1 MITVNNYPILADE
14 MDIIQNIKEQVFL
27 QQGREILRKIKRT
40 GDNIMVCCPNIEH
53 SNGQERKPSCGVS
66 LVEKRVGEKVHPVG
80 TFHCF
85 ACGATGN
92 FQTFVSLCFGYNND
106 DGKFGEN
113 WLLENYVSGEE
124 YERPNIV
131 EMMLN
136 SMVQQRDTDIV
147 SLYTKSKT
155 NNTDNG
161 NGNKYVTEEELA
173 KYRYYHPYMYQRKLT
188 NEVIEKYDVGY
199 QKDFVFNEGWRPTE
213 VLTFPVRDINGNCLF
228 VSRRSIYGKT
238 FFLPLDLDKP
248 VYGVYELPKDCKEAV
263 ICESVINALT
273 CVVYGKPALAL
284 FGTGDQLQYD
294 QLNSLPI
301 RHYILALDPDSAGFK
316 GTYRLKRALPNK
328 YLTRYV
334 LPPKKDINDLSYEEF
349 INLPEVFV

>member
-1 MITVNNYPILADE
+1 MITVDNYPIMIDE
-14 MDIIQNIKEQVFL
+14 MDILQNIKEQVYL
-27 QQGREILRKIKRT
+27 QQGREILKKIKRT
-40 GDNIMVCCPNIEH
+40 GDNIMVCCPNLEH
-53 SNGQERKPSCGVS
+53 SNGQERKPSCGIS
-66 LVEKRVGEKVHPVG
+66 LVEKRVGDKIHPVG

-85 ACGATGN
+85 ACGAAGN
-92 FQTFVSLCFGYNND
+92 FQTFVSLCFGYND
-106 DGKFGEN
+106 DGKFGN
-113 WLLENYVSGEE
+113 QWLKENYITGNDA
-124 YERPNIV
+124 YERPDIASLV
-131 EMMLN
+131 AN
-136 SMVQQRDTDIV
+136 SIQRTDILTV
-147 SLYTKSKT
+147 LKQNEEKRASI
-155 NNTDNG
+155 
-161 NGNKYVTEEELA
+161 KYVSEEELA
-173 KYRYYHPYMYQRKLT
+173 QYRFYHPYMYQRKLT

-199 QKDFVFNEGWRPTE
+199 QKDFVFDKGWHPTE
-213 VLTFPVRDINGNCLF
+213 VLTFPVRDKDGNCLF

-301 RHYILALDPDSAGFK
+301 RHYILALDPDKAGFK
-316 GTYRLKRALPNK
+316 GTYRLKKALKGK
-328 YLTRYV
+328 YLTKYI

-349 INLPEVFV
+349 INLPEVLV